1 MLCSGAAVSQ
11 EKDPAALLQQG
22 ADLAREERLEEA
34 VGVWLSVLDDLTGDD
49 LATAHK
55 YLGVAYKRLELW
67 PEAWHHLTVY
77 LATSGRAD
85 PDAGAMLQVV
95 EERLREGH
103 VKVAFACDPPG
114 LILTIPASRPGF
126 PHPSAIHNPQ
136 SAFVWWLVVGKHTVR
151 AEAEGFVAQDVQV
164 DVRER
169 GDSGQRE
176 IRLVAETRPEVPHEG
191 GKPAEEGSET
201 LAVVAPVERSGG
213 SRTLEWVLLGSGLA
227 LGATGGILHGIGYS
241 RNETLHDD
249 YLGGTGANPQAS
261 YDDAYADEVRP
272 KEISAY
278 VLYGVGGAAVLTSV
292 ILWAVRDPGARD
304 AEAGTAVEVLP
315 IGLPGG
321 GGAMM
326 SLEW

>member
-1 MLCSGAAVSQ
+1 M
-11 EKDPAALLQQG
+11 AL
-22 ADLAREERLEEA
+22 
-34 VGVWLSVLDDLTGDD
+34 
-49 LATAHK
+49 
-55 YLGVAYKRLELW
+55 
-67 PEAWHHLTVY
+67 
-77 LATSGRAD
+77 
-85 PDAGAMLQVV
+85 
-95 EERLREGH
+95 
-103 VKVAFACDPPG
+103 
-114 LILTIPASRPGF
+114 
-126 PHPSAIHNPQ
+126 
-136 SAFVWWLVVGKHTVR
+136 
-151 AEAEGFVAQDVQV
+151 

-176 IRLVAETRPEVPHEG
+176 VRLA
-191 GKPAEEGSET
+191 
-201 LAVVAPVERSGG
+201 AVVPPVEIGEKDGAARPDGHLVVTEKPVEPTRG

-227 LGATGGILHGIGYS
+227 LGATGGILHGVGYA
-241 RNETLHDD
+241 RNETLYDD
-249 YLGGTGANPQAS
+249 YLKKTGEDAQS
-261 YDDAYADEVRP
+261 RYDDAYADEVRP